1 MNCLHEDRAVP
12 ESKMQEEVSYHF
24 DTVRMHPCS
33 LKEISML
40 EQIMDRRNIEKALLQ
55 VERNKGAGG
64 VDGMQ
69 TDKLGDYLTTH
80 YQQLRQEVLSG
91 NYRPSPVRKVTIPKA
106 DGGERMLGIPTV
118 IDRLLQQA
126 ISQWLSQFY
135 EPDFSAFS
143 FGFRPNKS
151 AHHAV
156 HQAQI
161 FLNEGKLYVVELDLE
176 KFFDTVNHDKLM
188 SLLMRKVTDKDTLK
202 FIRQYLRSGI
212 MEGGMVS
219 QRTEGT
225 PQGSPLSPLLSNI
238 ILDELDK
245 ELSSRGHSFVRYAD
259 DCSIYVKSEK
269 SAHRVLT
276 GITTYLE
283 DCLKLK
289 VNKEKSKVSRP
300 TESTLL
306 GFSFYNDKGKWAVRI
321 AKKSIERIRAKSKK
335 ITGRSNGSNNGEKIL
350 KMKTLIHGWVNYFSI
365 ANAKTIMQQLDEWVR
380 TRLRMGLWK
389 EWKRGKT
396 RVLNLL
402 KLKASKQKAYEWGNS
417 SRGYCRVAHSP
428 ILCTTLNN
436 AYFKSQGY
444 EGFSNTF
451 KRVTEAK
458 QLSLF

>member
-1 MNCLHEDRAVP
+1 
-12 ESKMQEEVSYHF
+12 
-24 DTVRMHPCS
+24 
-33 LKEISML
+33 ML

-64 VDGMQ
+64 VDGMK
-69 TDKLGDYLTTH
+69 TDVLRDYLNTH

-91 NYRPSPVRKVTIPKA
+91 NYQPSPVRKVIIPKA
-106 DGGERMLGIPTV
+106 NGGERMLGIPTV

-135 EPDFSAFS
+135 EPNFSAFS
-143 FGFRPNKS
+143 YGFRPNKN
-151 AHHAV
+151 ARQAV
-156 HQAQI
+156 LQAQN
-161 FLNEGKLYVVELDLE
+161 FLNEGKVYVVELDLE

-188 SLLMRKVTDKDTLK
+188 NLLMGKVTDKGTLK

-245 ELSSRGHSFVRYAD
+245 ELSNRGHSFVRYAD

-276 GITTYLE
+276 GITQYLE

-289 VNKEKSKVSRP
+289 VNRGKSTVSRP

-321 AKKSIERIRAKSKK
+321 AKKSIERIKAKSRK

-350 KMKTLIHGWVNYFSI
+350 KMKQLIEGWVNYFSI
-365 ANAKTIMQQLDEWVR
+365 TKATSILQVLDGFVR
-380 TRLRMGLWK
+380 TRLRMGFWK
-389 EWKRGKT
+389 EWKNCKT
-396 RVLNLL
+396 RIINLQ
-402 KLKASKQKAYEWGNS
+402 KLKVSKQKAYEWGNS

-436 AYFKSQGY
+436 SYLKSQGY
-444 EGFSNTF
+444 EGFAATY
-451 KRVTEAK
+451 KRVTEAM
-458 QLSLF
+458 QTSLF